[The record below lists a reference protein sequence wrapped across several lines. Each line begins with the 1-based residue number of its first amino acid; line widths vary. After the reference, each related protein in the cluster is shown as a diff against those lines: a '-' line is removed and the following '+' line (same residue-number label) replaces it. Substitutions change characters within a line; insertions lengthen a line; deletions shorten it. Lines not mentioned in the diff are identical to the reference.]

1 MKRGS
6 LLLVVASNKRKN
18 KLMNLATTKAPS
30 RRNALLKLAGPAK
43 RIPTN
48 YYNRQGR
55 QFFLTASGKYV
66 IRTSNGKTLYGRK
79 STNPRAPL
87 AIRPVSRGLKSHPL
101 RSFSVTPKYVRNIM
115 PR

>member
-1 MKRGS
+1 MRRAS
-6 LLLVVASNKRKN
+6 LLLVAAKGRLGSLNKP
-18 KLMNLATTKAPS
+18 PS
-30 RRNALLKLAGPAK
+30 RRNALLKLAGPSK

-55 QFFLTASGKYV
+55 QFFLTATGKYV

-87 AIRPVSRGLKSHPL
+87 AIRPSPRGLVSHPL
-101 RSFSVTPKYVRNIM
+101 RSISVTPKRIRFVSTKY
-115 PR
+115 